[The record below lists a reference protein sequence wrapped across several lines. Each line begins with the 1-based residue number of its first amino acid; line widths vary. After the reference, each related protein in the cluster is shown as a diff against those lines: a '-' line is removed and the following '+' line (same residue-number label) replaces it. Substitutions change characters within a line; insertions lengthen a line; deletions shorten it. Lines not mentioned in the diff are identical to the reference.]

1 VGAFTTVPTTT
12 IESNLAQYT
21 GGYDTV
27 VADVQWTAD
36 GSLTSSLLTMQ
47 RLTAQKL
54 TCLSLSSSVKMSTAY
69 STAQLRLHW
78 QIPDEN

>member
-1 VGAFTTVPTTT
+1 MGAFTTVPTTT

-36 GSLTSSLLTMQ
+36 QYLWVPDVQLINNATTNRSKTYLSVSLEFS
-47 RLTAQKL
+47 
-54 TCLSLSSSVKMSTAY
+54 
-69 STAQLRLHW
+69 
-78 QIPDEN
+78 